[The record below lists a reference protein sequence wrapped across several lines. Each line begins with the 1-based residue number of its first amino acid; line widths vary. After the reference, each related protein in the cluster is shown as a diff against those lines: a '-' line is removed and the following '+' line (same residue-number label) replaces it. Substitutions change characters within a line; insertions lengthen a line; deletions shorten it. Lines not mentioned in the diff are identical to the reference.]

1 MIAIPE
7 HLEQAVTYIAD
18 IENTPVEEWITKQIE
33 KSIEDY
39 LDLQAADT
47 AMQDP
52 KTLSMSDALSLL
64 DDLDKNIF
72 DLCPAPR

>member
-7 HLEQAVTYIAD
+7 HLEQAVAYIAD

-39 LDLQAADT
+39 LDLQAAD
-47 AMQDP
+47 ASMQDP

-64 DDLDKNIF
+64 DDLDN
-72 DLCPAPR
+72 

>member
-7 HLEQAVTYIAD
+7 HLEQAAAYIAS
-18 IENTPVEEWITKQIE
+18 IENTPVEEWVTKQIE

-39 LDLQAADT
+39 LDLQAADA

-52 KTLSMSDALSLL
+52 KTLSMSEAMSLL
-64 DDLDKNIF
+64 DDLDN
-72 DLCPAPR
+72 

>member
-7 HLEQAVTYIAD
+7 HLEQAAAYIAG
-18 IENTPVEEWITKQIE
+18 IENTPVDEWVTKQIE

-39 LDLQAADT
+39 LDLQAADA

-52 KTLSMSDALSLL
+52 KTLSMSEAMSLL
-64 DDLDKNIF
+64 DDLDN
-72 DLCPAPR
+72 

>member
-7 HLEQAVTYIAD
+7 HLEQAVAYIAD
-18 IENTPVEEWITKQIE
+18 IENTP
-33 KSIEDY
+33 IEDY
-39 LDLQAADT
+39 LDLQAADA

-64 DDLDKNIF
+64 DDLDN
-72 DLCPAPR
+72 

>member
-7 HLEQAVTYIAD
+7 HLEQAAAYIAG
-18 IENTPVEEWITKQIE
+18 IENTPVDEWLTKQIE

-39 LDLQAADT
+39 LDLQAADA

-52 KTLSMSDALSLL
+52 KTLSMSEAISLL
-64 DDLDKNIF
+64 DDLDN
-72 DLCPAPR
+72 

>member
-7 HLEQAVTYIAD
+7 HLEQAAAYIAG
-18 IENTPVEEWITKQIE
+18 IENTPVDEWLTKQIE

-39 LDLQAADT
+39 LDLQAADA

-64 DDLDKNIF
+64 DDLDN
-72 DLCPAPR
+72 